1 VLGNH
6 TNLIDAV
13 EQEYSIGSTAN
24 GWPITDDYDQ
34 ISAIYTDAVYQCPM
48 SIVVN
53 DSLSAGIPT
62 WRYLYNA
69 TFPDIQPFPG
79 LGAFHGSEGMPSIFI
94 LLRLC
99 SRFFGPSY
107 SCPPTDPL
115 RWSPSP
121 LSRLDLVCGSRPTK
135 QSWMLYLHP
144 PISLVVENLSHQKSS
159 KRLFCFF
166 KPKHQSIPFPLPL
179 SLQKSFADDVKSKTV
194 PLIFG
199 NLPTPPNAT
208 AFEMTLSKY
217 MQRVWANFAKNPQA
231 GPPWPQYPS
240 VAVLGTMGRT
250 VTTVP
255 AAKLDTRCPFLN
267 PYLELAP
274 LGAS

>member
-1 VLGNH
+1 MTATLGNH
-6 TNLIDAV
+6 TNLINAV

-69 TFPDIQPFPG
+69 TFPDLQPLPG
-79 LGAFHGSEGMPSIFI
+79 LGVYHGSE
-94 LLRLC
+94 
-99 SRFFGPSY
+99 
-107 SCPPTDPL
+107 
-115 RWSPSP
+115 
-121 LSRLDLVCGSRPTK
+121 
-135 QSWMLYLHP
+135 
-144 PISLVVENLSHQKSS
+144 
-159 KRLFCFF
+159 
-166 KPKHQSIPFPLPL
+166 
-179 SLQKSFADDVKSKTV
+179 V

-231 GPPWPQYPS
+231 GPPWPGYPS
-240 VAVLGTMGRT
+240 VAVLGTMNQT

-255 AAKLDTRCPFLN
+255 AAELDTRCPFLN
-267 PYLELAP
+267 PYLEFVP
-274 LGAS
+274 SGGN